1 MTHPAS
7 HSRDVIV
14 VGAGPAGATLAYEL
28 SSKGIDVFILEKER
42 LPRYKACAG
51 GITVKTAR
59 LLGFDFASL
68 TRDTVHGARVVYG
81 GKWSFTRYYPKPLI
95 YTVMRDEFDQSLVQ
109 RARGAGAK
117 LAENERVR
125 HIRDTGQGIQVE
137 TENNAFT
144 AQVVA
149 GADGARSVVAASA
162 GLMQKV
168 DLGIG
173 LEAEI
178 SVPGQRLVQWE
189 GLMGLDLGH
198 VRGGYGWI
206 FPKGD
211 HLSVGVG
218 SPLHRARQLKSGYR
232 AVLKSHG
239 LSSGAAIRIRSHWL
253 PVRRKGTAIQSGRCL
268 LLGDAAG
275 LVDPVTG
282 EGIYNAIRSAR
293 AAAPVIVSYLKGGS
307 PDLKE
312 YETVV
317 DREITPELRAARALA
332 RGFAW
337 FPGFVFDAVENSER
351 LWNACCRLLRGEDTY
366 VTLKRRLGPA
376 QVPVSYTHLRAHE
389 TALCISC

>member
-1 MTHPAS
+1 MSDPSSLS
-7 HSRDVIV
+7 HDVIV

-28 SSKGIDVFILEKER
+28 SRQGMDVLILEKER

-51 GITVKTAR
+51 GITVKTAK
-59 LLGFDFASL
+59 LLGFDFSSV
-68 TRDTVHGARVVYG
+68 TRDTVRGAKVAYG
-81 GKWSFTRYYPKPLI
+81 SRRSFTKSYPQPLI
-95 YTVMRDEFDQSLVQ
+95 HMVMRDEFDQLLIQ
-109 RARGAGAK
+109 RAREAGAT
-117 LAENERVR
+117 LADNERVR
-125 HIRDTGQGIQVE
+125 QVE
-137 TENNAFT
+137 IAEKGVKVEAANHVFT
-144 AQVVA
+144 AQIVV
-149 GADGARSVVAASA
+149 GADGARSIVAANV
-162 GLMQKV
+162 GLMRDI

-198 VRGGYGWI
+198 MRGGYGWV
-206 FPKGD
+206 FPKKD

-218 SPLHRARQLKSGYR
+218 SPLSQARRLKSGYQ

-239 LSSGAAIRIRSHWL
+239 LNDCSATRIRSHWL
-253 PVRRKGTAIQSGRCL
+253 PVRRKGMAIQSGRCL

-282 EGIYNAIRSAR
+282 EGIHNAVRSAR
-293 AAAPVIVSYLKGGS
+293 IAAPVIEHYLQGNS
-307 PDLKE
+307 ANLQE
-312 YETVV
+312 YEAVV
-317 DREITPELRAARALA
+317 DKQIMPELRAARALA

-337 FPGFVFDAVENSER
+337 FPGLVFTAVEHNDR

-376 QVPVSYTHLRAHE
+376 QVFFDV
-389 TALCISC
+389 ISF